1 MFFTS
6 IAYSHS
12 YLTCSDYVAES
23 NECCGFARN
32 FQKYVAT
39 AIRGYEFKSDVKH
52 EIKVDPAQT
61 IDSYTPQYQMAQ
73 VAPGGSLVLTWPPNN
88 HANGGDKDGSADTVK
103 QAFIYE
109 GDGSSGTKV
118 ATMDFTNCDQSYERN
133 SEGTINS
140 LCSAVWKVDLPEGT
154 YAFVWAWL
162 HDDVDGYYT
171 TAFDIKVTADPKRG
185 ECRPTDG
192 KPVAPKPCSSEG
204 TLNDYKPTDTGSD
217 ESEST
222 QVPSGSES
230 SGYQG
235 DLPEVAEASTGESPA
250 ESSGYQSNLSEVVE
264 GSTGATPKKC
274 TPKSY

>member
-32 FQKYVAT
+32 FQKYVDT
-39 AIRGYEFKSDVKH
+39 AIRGYEFKTDVAD
-52 EIKVDPAQT
+52 EIKIDPAQT
-61 IDSYTPQYQMAQ
+61 IDSYTTQYQMAQ

-88 HANGGDKDGSADTVK
+88 HANGGNDDGSADTVK

-118 ATMDFTNCDQSYERN
+118 ATMDFTNCDQSFERY
-133 SEGTINS
+133 SDGTINS
-140 LCSAVWKVDLPEGT
+140 LCSAEWKVDLPEGT
-154 YAFVWAWL
+154 YAFVWAWQ
-162 HDDVDGYYT
+162 HNSGEAYYT

-192 KPVAPKPCSSEG
+192 KPVAPKPCTSEG
-204 TLNDYKPTDTGSD
+204 SGDVKPLDDVPSDTGSVG
-217 ESEST
+217 SEST
-222 QVPSGSES
+222 EIPSGPAPGS
-230 SGYQG
+230 SGYG
-235 DLPEVAEASTGESPA
+235 EDPSTEP
-250 ESSGYQSNLSEVVE
+250 
-264 GSTGATPKKC
+264 STGATPKKC
-274 TPKSY
+274 TPKPKY